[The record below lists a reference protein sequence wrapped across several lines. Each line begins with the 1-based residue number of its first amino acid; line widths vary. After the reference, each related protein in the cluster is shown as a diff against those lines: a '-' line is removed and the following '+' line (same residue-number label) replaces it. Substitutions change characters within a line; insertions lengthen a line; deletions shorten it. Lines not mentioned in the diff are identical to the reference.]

1 MIRLL
6 WAFVCTTVLSAFSAC
21 NSPGV
26 NSSESLAGYW
36 VVKKAYRDKVETRL
50 LADVFFLFNRDGT
63 MRSNLPHP
71 GNEVSLYTVSGNQIV
86 LEGSSSANYDIVQHT
101 DSTLVLGFDANNTRF
116 ELHLAL
122 SELPETFG
130 APEEE
135 PDTIR

>member
-6 WAFVCTTVLSAFSAC
+6 WAFVCATVLGALGAC

-26 NSSESLAGYW
+26 NGPESLTGYW
-36 VVKKAYRDKVETRL
+36 VVKKAYRDKLETLL
-50 LADVFFLFNRDGT
+50 LADVFFLFNGDGT

-71 GNEVSLYTVSGNQIV
+71 GNEVSPYTVSGNQIV
-86 LEGSSSANYDIVQHT
+86 LEGNSSSNYDIVQHT
-101 DSTLVLGFDANNTRF
+101 DSTLVLSFDANNTRF

-122 SELPETFG
+122 SELPATFG
-130 APEEE
+130 SPEEE

>member
-6 WAFVCTTVLSAFSAC
+6 WTFVCATVLGTLGAC
-21 NSPGV
+21 DSPGV
-26 NSSESLAGYW
+26 HGPESLNGYW
-36 VVKKAYRDKVETRL
+36 VVKKAYRDKLETRL
-50 LADVFFLFNRDGT
+50 LADVFFLFNGDGT

-71 GNEVSLYTVSGNQIV
+71 GDEVSPYTISGNQIV
-86 LEGSSSANYDIVQHT
+86 LQGTPSANYDIVQHT

-130 APEEE
+130 SPEEE